1 MPKCKNCGTRLT
13 KFDKDICPV
22 CGTKNP
28 LEGVSSET
36 IEITSQLDISKE
48 EFKNFHP
55 TKRIVAFSYFTL
67 LGWSGAGYCYL
78 KLKMVALIWLLCNL
92 AIFGGLFAILFTAA
106 KMDVSWSILIP
117 VFVLYGINIIVGFFV
132 LLKKDL
138 KDGNGE
144 FLR

>member
-22 CGTKNP
+22 CGVEHP

-36 IEITSQLDISKE
+36 IEITSQLDINKD
-48 EFKNFHP
+48 EFKNYHP
-55 TKRIVAFSYFTL
+55 TKRIVTFLLFFL
-67 LGWSGAGYCYL
+67 LGWSGAGWLYF
-78 KLKMVALIWLLCNL
+78 KNKKVALIWLICNAAIGVGLGLTLGLSNALSL
-92 AIFGGLFAILFTAA
+92 AWA
-106 KMDVSWSILIP
+106 ILIP
-117 VFVLYGINIIVGFFV
+117 LFVLYGINIFISFFFLV
-132 LLKKDL
+132 KKDL